1 MKQRRLP
8 VDLPEGYVEF
18 YKKLESWQN
27 EQEISLK
34 KQYTFEEY
42 DILSLLAASNKS
54 LLRIKDLQI
63 KAEDYRNIF
72 QKLCKLIAELR
83 PETADTMQKIAEN
96 IDEIDFA
103 ELNRKIIRDDE
114 AYFTSL
120 ADTMDVSAELLL
132 FTADHSLRPFL
143 RLYAAPYQKALLAD
157 EFQSWDFPTIC
168 PVCGAKPHVS
178 RLRSPDGR
186 RFMFCDRC
194 FSEWEAR
201 YLACVHCGNNEPGT
215 VKYINIENDEAYQ
228 IYTCEKCKGYLK
240 TYDERQSGRN
250 TDLFITNI
258 ETIYLDML
266 AQEKGYST
274 HDMD

>member
-1 MKQRRLP
+1 MKRRLP

-18 YKKLESWQN
+18 YKELESWQN
-27 EQEISLK
+27 EQEIALK
-34 KQYTFEEY
+34 KQYTFEEL
-42 DILSLLAASNKS
+42 DILPLLVASNKP
-54 LLRIKDLQI
+54 LLLIKDFKI

-72 QKLCKLIAELR
+72 QKLTELVAKLR
-83 PETADTMQKIAEN
+83 PETAEAMQKMADN

-103 ELNRKIIRDDE
+103 ELSQKIIKDDE
-114 AYFTSL
+114 AYFVGL
-120 ADTMDVSAELLL
+120 AEKMEVSHELLL
-132 FTADHSLRPFL
+132 FALDHSLRPFL
-143 RLYAAPYQKALLAD
+143 RLYAAPYQKALVDD

-168 PVCGAKPHVS
+168 PICGAKPHVS
-178 RLRSPDGR
+178 RLRASDGR

-201 YLACVHCGNNEPGT
+201 YLACVHCGNSEPGT

-228 IYTCEKCKGYLK
+228 IYICEKCKGYLK
-240 TYDERQSGRN
+240 TYDERHSGRN
-250 TDLFITNI
+250 TDLFIANI